1 MPAAYNVITIEREY
15 GAGGSVIAAK
25 LAERLGWKLYDQEL
39 TADIARIAQVDR
51 EVVARCDEQVDPL
64 LYRLAKVF
72 WRGSYE
78 RMLPLPEDRV
88 FDTDSMVA
96 LAQQLIEDA
105 ANRGRCV
112 IVGRGSPYILRN
124 RKDRFSVFLYAPR
137 ELKIQR
143 AVAQKM
149 SEQEATELVDTI
161 DLERATF
168 VKRYFGKDWPCRD
181 LYHLMLNTACG
192 YETSVD
198 LILQAMEITAG
209 LSLAK

>member
-1 MPAAYNVITIEREY
+1 MTSYSVVTIEREY

-78 RMLPLPEDRV
+78 RMLPIPEDRI

-96 LAQQLIEDA
+96 LAQRLIEGA
-105 ANRGRCV
+105 ANRGHCV

-124 RKDRFSVFLYAPR
+124 HKERFSVFLYAPR
-137 ELKIQR
+137 ELKIRR
-143 AVAQKM
+143 AMAQKM

-161 DLERATF
+161 DMERATF
-168 VKRYFGKDWPCRD
+168 VKRYFGKDWPCRE
-181 LYHLMLNTACG
+181 LYNLMLNTACG
-192 YETSVD
+192 YETSLD
-198 LILQAMEITAG
+198 LILQAMEISAG
-209 LSLAK
+209 LPLAK